1 MKSITNLS
9 IMIICLFSLC
19 LGQTSTTAVKPSTLE
34 AGQTHTYEFYEN
46 GTLIG
51 YNQYTVTKREF
62 YNETEAYFIDAVTD
76 LKTDLVTLNIK
87 ASYIVD
93 LSGRCLHYEFEAT
106 VNGELQT
113 MKADFVP
120 GSVHITASKPGKTY
134 DETIRIGSDTFT
146 LDNNMIDQWD
156 VMFSAVTLEKGS
168 TLLINMVAAQ
178 PMKAAAVK
186 ATISQN
192 TVSIEAAQKTWECLK
207 LEFSSPAHYIMYVT
221 PDGHLVKM
229 ENDTGLVIV
238 LKE

>member
-19 LGQTSTTAVKPSTLE
+19 LGQTTTTALKPSTLE
-34 AGQTHTYEFYEN
+34 VGATHTFDFFDN

-51 YNQYTVTKREF
+51 YNQYTVTKKEF
-62 YNETEAYFIDAVTD
+62 YNETEAYFIDAATD
-76 LKTDLVTLNIK
+76 LKTDLVALHIK
-87 ASYIVD
+87 ASYVVD

-113 MKADFVP
+113 MKADFIP

-134 DETIRIGSDTFT
+134 DETIRVGNDTFT

-156 VMFSAVTLEKGS
+156 IMFSAVTLEKGG

-207 LEFSSPAHYIMYVT
+207 LEFSSPANYIMYVT

-229 ENDTGLVIV
+229 ENGTGLVIV